1 MIKKLIALV
10 CFTAAN
16 AVSAAPVWTA
26 MDLVSLAIH
35 GVRFSFSDLVP
46 KEITVDA
53 TGYGK
58 TQEEAVNNALV
69 IAVQKGL
76 GVLVVSDVTVDSDKV
91 IRDLAATYSSG
102 VVNSYEI
109 IKCGNGGCAIR
120 AKVSPAR
127 FQRKLMADTNV
138 VKVNGKDLKAQY
150 ITSQNVL
157 KQRMKLTEYYFS
169 QLHQSGLDVK
179 VKTVALAPVATPLTP
194 VGGNPNATIV
204 VDYDVR
210 MNPEFK
216 KDFIS
221 FLQRLEKDTNGKT
234 ENHQQVYIQWGPT
247 GLFENRVFINA
258 YDPNFRL
265 MMERY
270 LAAPI
275 SIGIQEIGMCERFDP
290 PGGNVMTVDWYGFRK
305 TKYISVP
312 VNKLQNVNTLSVS
325 IGC

>member
-1 MIKKLIALV
+1 MAAKALL
-10 CFTAAN
+10 
-16 AVSAAPVWTA
+16 AAPVWTA

-46 KEITVDA
+46 KEMTVDA

-69 IAVQKGL
+69 IAVQKGI
-76 GVLVVSDVTVDSDKV
+76 GVLVVSDTTVDGDKV

-109 IKCGNGGCAIR
+109 IKCANGGCAIR

-138 VKVNGKDLKAQY
+138 VKVNGKDLHAQY

-179 VKTVALAPVATPLTP
+179 VKTVALAPAATPLIP
-194 VGGNPNATIV
+194 AGGNPNATIV
-204 VDYDVR
+204 VDYEVR

-270 LAAPI
+270 LATPI

-305 TKYISVP
+305 LKYISVP

>member
-1 MIKKLIALV
+1 MKKLIAL
-10 CFTAAN
+10 CCLLLATRALAAP
-16 AVSAAPVWTA
+16 PVWTA

-69 IAVQKGL
+69 IAVQKGI
-76 GVLVVSDVTVDSDKV
+76 GVFVVSDVTVDGDKV

-102 VVNSYEI
+102 IVNSYEI
-109 IKCGNGGCAIR
+109 LKCENNGCSIR

-127 FQRKLMADTNV
+127 FQRKLMADSNV
-138 VKVNGKDLKAQY
+138 VQVNGKDLKAQY
-150 ITSQNVL
+150 LTAQNTL
-157 KQRMKLTEYYFS
+157 RQRMKLTEYYFS
-169 QLHQSGLDVK
+169 QLHKSGLEVK
-179 VKTVALAPVATPLTP
+179 PKSVVMAPVATPIP
-194 VGGNPNATIV
+194 VVGGNENATIM
-204 VDYDVR
+204 VDYEVR

-247 GLFENRVFINA
+247 GLFDNRVFINA

-270 LAAPI
+270 LATPI
-275 SIGIQEIGMCERFDP
+275 SIGIREVGVCDRFEP

-305 TKYISVP
+305 TRYISVP
-312 VNKLQNVNTLSVS
+312 VSRLQNVKSLSFS

>member
-1 MIKKLIALV
+1 MKKLIALV
-10 CFTAAN
+10 CLLMATK
-16 AVSAAPVWTA
+16 VLAAPWTA
-26 MDLVSLAIH
+26 MDFVSLAIQ

-69 IAVQKGL
+69 IAVQKGI
-76 GVLVVSDVTVDSDKV
+76 GVLVVSDVTVDDDRV

-109 IKCGNGGCAIR
+109 LKCENGGCTIR
-120 AKVSPAR
+120 AKISPAR
-127 FQRKLMADTNV
+127 FQRKLMADSNV
-138 VKVNGKDLKAQY
+138 VRVNGKDLHAQY
-150 ITSQNVL
+150 ITSRNVL
-157 KQRMKLTEYYFS
+157 IQPMKLTQYYFS
-169 QLHQSGLDVK
+169 QLHQSGLEVK
-179 VKTVALAPVATPLTP
+179 PKSVVMAPQY
-194 VGGNPNATIV
+194 GSSNATLV
-204 VDYDVR
+204 MDYEVR

-258 YDPNFRL
+258 YDENFRF
-265 MMERY
+265 MMEKY

-275 SIGIQEIGMCERFDP
+275 SIGIKEVGICERFEP

-305 TKYISVP
+305 TKYISIP
-312 VNKLQNVNTLSVS
+312 VNKLQNVTNLSVS

>member
-1 MIKKLIALV
+1 MIKKIIALV
-10 CFTAAN
+10 CFTATSAL
-16 AVSAAPVWTA
+16 SAAPVWTA

-69 IAVQKGL
+69 IAVQKGI
-76 GVLVVSDVTVDSDKV
+76 GVLVVSDATVSGDKV

-109 IKCGNGGCAIR
+109 LVCDKTSCSIR

-127 FQRKLMADTNV
+127 FQRKLMADSNV
-138 VKVNGKDLKAQY
+138 VQVNGKDLHAQHM
-150 ITSQNVL
+150 TAQNVL

-169 QLHQSGLDVK
+169 QLHQSGLDIK
-179 VKTVALAPVATPLTP
+179 VKSAGLAPVATPLAP
-194 VGGNPNATIV
+194 VGGNANATIMM
-204 VDYDVR
+204 DYEVR

-247 GLFENRVFINA
+247 GFFDNRVFINA
-258 YDPNFRL
+258 YSPDFRI

-275 SIGIQEIGMCERFDP
+275 SIGIREVGVCERFDP

-312 VNKLQNVNTLSVS
+312 VNKLQNVKSLTVS

>member
-1 MIKKLIALV
+1 MKKLIALV
-10 CFTAAN
+10 CLLMATKAL
-16 AVSAAPVWTA
+16 AAPWTA
-26 MDLVSLAIH
+26 MDFVSLAIQ

-69 IAVQKGL
+69 IAVQKGI
-76 GVLVVSDVTVDSDKV
+76 GVLVVSDVTVDGDRV

-109 IKCGNGGCAIR
+109 LKCENGGCIIR
-120 AKVSPAR
+120 AKISPAR
-127 FQRKLMADTNV
+127 FQRKLMADSNV
-138 VKVNGKDLKAQY
+138 VQVNGKDLHAQY
-150 ITSQNVL
+150 LTSQNTL

-169 QLHQSGLDVK
+169 QLHQSGLEVK
-179 VKTVALAPVATPLTP
+179 PKRVVMPPQY
-194 VGGNPNATIV
+194 GSSNATLV
-204 VDYDVR
+204 MDYEVR

-221 FLQRLEKDTNGKT
+221 FLKRLEKDTNGKT

-258 YDPNFRL
+258 YDENFRF
-265 MMERY
+265 MMEKY
-270 LAAPI
+270 LSAPI
-275 SIGIQEIGMCERFDP
+275 SIGIKEVGICERFEP

-305 TKYISVP
+305 TKYISIP
-312 VNKLQNVNTLSVS
+312 VNKLQNVTNLSVS

>member
-1 MIKKLIALV
+1 MATKALL
-10 CFTAAN
+10 
-16 AVSAAPVWTA
+16 AAPVWTA

-46 KEITVDA
+46 KEMTVDA

-69 IAVQKGL
+69 IAVQKGI
-76 GVLVVSDVTVDSDKV
+76 GVLVVSDTTVDGDKV

-102 VVNSYEI
+102 VVNSFEI
-109 IKCGNGGCAIR
+109 LVCGNGGCTIR

-127 FQRKLMADTNV
+127 FQRKLMADSNV
-138 VKVNGKDLKAQY
+138 VKVNGKDLHAQY

-169 QLHQSGLDVK
+169 QLHQSGLEVK
-179 VKTVALAPVATPLTP
+179 PKGVTLAPVY
-194 VGGNPNATIV
+194 GNPNATLV
-204 VDYDVR
+204 MDYEVR

-275 SIGIQEIGMCERFDP
+275 SIGIKEIGMCERFEP

>member
-1 MIKKLIALV
+1 MKKLIALV
-10 CFTAAN
+10 CLLMATKALL
-16 AVSAAPVWTA
+16 AAPVWTA

-46 KEITVDA
+46 KEMTVDA

-69 IAVQKGL
+69 IAVQKGI
-76 GVLVVSDVTVDSDKV
+76 GVLVVSDTTVDGDKV

-102 VVNSYEI
+102 IVNSYEI
-109 IKCGNGGCAIR
+109 LKCENNSCAIR

-138 VKVNGKDLKAQY
+138 VKVNGKDLHAQY
-150 ITSQNVL
+150 ITTQNVL

-179 VKTVALAPVATPLTP
+179 VKTVALAPAATPLTP

-204 VDYDVR
+204 VDYEVR

-258 YDPNFRL
+258 YDPNFRI

-270 LAAPI
+270 LATPI
-275 SIGIQEIGMCERFDP
+275 SIGIKEIGMCERFDP

-305 TKYISVP
+305 TKYVTVP